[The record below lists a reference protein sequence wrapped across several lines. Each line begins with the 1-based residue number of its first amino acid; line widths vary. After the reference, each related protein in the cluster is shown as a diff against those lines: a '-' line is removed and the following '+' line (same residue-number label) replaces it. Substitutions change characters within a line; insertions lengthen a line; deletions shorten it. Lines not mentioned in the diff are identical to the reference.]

1 MNMKHYTRTGFLLL
15 AVFAGL
21 PGPEARAQQLRVA
34 YFGETV
40 THYGL
45 KVAYEYPL
53 ISRIKTRNS
62 ARKEFLL
69 TPGLAVY
76 NHPDNHVG
84 LILSPELAYQRT
96 GRRGGTFEVGLSN
109 AYFRYFLAG
118 KTFEVDENGGFR
130 RVKMAGRGAYLPT
143 VSVGFGRDLSIRKNR
158 SLAWY
163 AKLNLMQQRPYNAS
177 TLMRFG
183 IECGIRKP
191 LKNK

>member
-1 MNMKHYTRTGFLLL
+1 MNVNVYITTGLLTLAALL
-15 AVFAGL
+15 AL
-21 PGPEARAQQLRVA
+21 PGMEASAQQLRVA

-45 KVAYEYPL
+45 KVAYEYPI
-53 ISRIKTRNS
+53 ISRIKASNS
-62 ARKEFLL
+62 ARKEFLF
-69 TPGLAVY
+69 TPGLAIY

-84 LILSPELAYQRT
+84 VILSPELAYQRT
-96 GRRGGTFEVGLSN
+96 GRRGGTFEVGISN
-109 AYFRYFLAG
+109 SYFRYFLAG

-130 RVKMAGRGAYLPT
+130 RVKMAGRGAYIPT

>member
-1 MNMKHYTRTGFLLL
+1 MKRNFCLITGLL
-15 AVFAGL
+15 ALAALLAL
-21 PGPEARAQQLRVA
+21 PGPEAQAQQLRMA

-62 ARKEFLL
+62 ARKDFLF
-69 TPGLAVY
+69 TPGIAVY
-76 NHPDNHVG
+76 NHPRNHVG

-96 GRRGGTFEVGLSN
+96 GRRGGVFEVSLSN
-109 AYFRYFLAG
+109 SYFRYFLAG
-118 KTFEVDENGGFR
+118 QTFEVDENGGFR
-130 RVKMAGRGAYLPT
+130 QVKMAGRGAYLPT

-163 AKLNLMQQRPYNAS
+163 ARLNLMQQRPYNAS
-177 TLMRFG
+177 SLMRFG

>member
-1 MNMKHYTRTGFLLL
+1 MSGLL
-15 AVFAGL
+15 ALAVLLIL
-21 PGPEARAQQLRVA
+21 PAPEATAQQLRVA

-45 KVAYEYPL
+45 KVAYEHPL
-53 ISRIKTRNS
+53 ISRTITRNS
-62 ARKEFLL
+62 ARKEFLF

-84 LILSPELAYQRT
+84 VIVSPELAYQRS
-96 GRRGGTFEVGLSN
+96 GRRGGVFEVSLSN
-109 AYFRYFLAG
+109 SYFRYFLAG
-118 KTFEVDENGGFR
+118 QTFEVDETGGFR
-130 RVKMAGRGAYLPT
+130 RVRMAGRGAYLPT
-143 VSVGFGRDLSIRKNR
+143 VSVGFGQDLSIRKNR

-163 AKLNLMQQRPYNAS
+163 ARLNLMQQRPYNAS

>member
-1 MNMKHYTRTGFLLL
+1 MNVYIYITSGLL
-15 AVFAGL
+15 ALAALLAL
-21 PGPEARAQQLRVA
+21 PGPEACAQQLRVA

-45 KVAYEYPL
+45 KVAYEYPI

-62 ARKEFLL
+62 ARKEFLF

-84 LILSPELAYQRT
+84 VILSPELAYHRT
-96 GRRGGTFEVGLSN
+96 GRRGGTFEVGISN
-109 AYFRYFLAG
+109 SYFRYFLAG
-118 KTFEVDENGGFR
+118 KTFEADENGGFR